1 MIIIDKL
8 TPNLKDPSLASR
20 QYDMI
25 MKTEIGGVKVIWLEG
40 EIKTRRYRKVES
52 CAIKIQRP
60 IIGCDASHIQLAH

>member
-8 TPNLKDPSLASR
+8 TPNLKDPSLASE
-20 QYDMI
+20 MI